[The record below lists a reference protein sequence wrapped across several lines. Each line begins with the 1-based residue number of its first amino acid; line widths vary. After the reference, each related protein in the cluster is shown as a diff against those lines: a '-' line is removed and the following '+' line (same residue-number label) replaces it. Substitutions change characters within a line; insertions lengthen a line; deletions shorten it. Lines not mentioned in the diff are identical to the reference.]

1 MKWWGWGDPKFT
13 FPMENKPNL
22 WPFIRNKV
30 GLDNNDKTA
39 IPVAREMVKLVV
51 PNIDEEFMLNLAKV
65 LKSEQYTANDEQ
77 RLLHSYGKSYADLF
91 YVRKGIVKKAP
102 DLIVF
107 PESHEDVEVIIKTAD
122 AHDVCVVPFGGGT
135 NIVGGVDPRDNK
147 NGKNGPRMIVTL
159 SMQRM
164 NKLLH
169 VDPESKIATI
179 QAGALGPKLEKD
191 LQEQGWSLGHY
202 PDSFEYSTLG
212 GWIATRSAGMQSD
225 AYGKIEDMV
234 VSLKMVSPAGTIVT
248 KTTPASSAGPDFNR
262 IIAGSEGILGVIT
275 EATMRIHKTPVV
287 KDYRGFLFPSF
298 AKGVAAIQE
307 CLDRGYSPSLIR
319 LQDEGET
326 QLAFNLKSPKKGLEA
341 VIQKQVKNFLKFTGY
356 KTPCIMIIGFEGE
369 TKPTEAIAQ
378 EAVKILK
385 KHRAFPLGSGVGKTW
400 SADKFN
406 IPYLRDYVMDYG
418 VMVDVAET
426 AATWSNI
433 LNVHSKTLECLN
445 NKFVEE
451 CNGTGYVGC
460 HISHTYETG
469 ACLYFT
475 YAAKQVKNKEMD
487 QYYSYKKLVTEN
499 FMKQGATLTHHH
511 AVGYEHAPWLER
523 EITAT
528 GVKTL
533 KALKNSFD
541 PKNILNPG
549 KLIPEEEELKYGLI
563 GIDAPTLLLTK
574 NGAVKAKKKTTSS
587 SQQNSSKKETQES
600 SV

>member
-1 MKWWGWGDPKFT
+1 MMKWWGWGNPNFT

-22 WPFIRNKV
+22 WPFIRSKV
-30 GLDNNDKTA
+30 GLQSDDKTA
-39 IPVAREMVKLVV
+39 EPVAREKVKLAP
-51 PNIDEEFMLNLAKV
+51 PNIDEQFMLNLAKV
-65 LKSEQYTANDEQ
+65 LRPEQFSTDDDQ

-102 DLIVF
+102 DIIIF
-107 PESHEDVEVIIKTAD
+107 PQSHEDVEVIIKIAND
-122 AHDVCVVPFGGGT
+122 HDVCVVPFGGGT
-135 NIVGGVDPRDNK
+135 NIVGGVDPRDSK
-147 NGKNGPRMIVTL
+147 NSKNNSRMIVTL

-164 NKLLH
+164 NNLISI
-169 VDPESKIATI
+169 DAESRIATI

-191 LQEQGWSLGHY
+191 LQEKGWSLGHY

-234 VSLKMVSPAGTIVT
+234 VSLKMVTPTGTIVT

-262 IIAGSEGILGVIT
+262 VIAGSEGILGVIT
-275 EATMRIHKTPVV
+275 EATMRVHKSPVV

-298 AKGVAAIQE
+298 AKGVAAICE
-307 CLDRGYSPSLIR
+307 CLDKGYAPSLIR
-319 LQDEGET
+319 LQDEAET
-326 QLAFNLKSPKKGLEA
+326 QLAFNLKSPKKGIEA
-341 VIQKQVKNFLKFTGY
+341 VIQKQVKNFLKLTGY
-356 KTPCIMIIGFEGE
+356 KTPCIMIVGFEGE
-369 TKPTEAIAQ
+369 TKPTEFLAQ

-400 SADKFN
+400 SEDKFN
-406 IPYLRDYVMDYG
+406 VPYLRDFVMDYG

-433 LNVHSKTLECLN
+433 LNVHTKTLECVQ
-445 NKFVEE
+445 NKFAQEA
-451 CNGTGYVGC
+451 GGAGYIGC
-460 HISHTYETG
+460 HISHTYQTG

-475 YAAKQVKNKEMD
+475 YAAKQVKNKEME
-487 QYYSYKKLVTEN
+487 QYYEYKKLVTEN
-499 FMKQGATLTHHH
+499 FMNNGATLTHHH
-511 AVGYEHAPWLER
+511 AVGYEHSPWLER

-533 KALKNSFD
+533 KALKNSLD

-549 KLIPEEEELKYGLI
+549 KLIPEEDELNHGLF
-563 GIDAPTLLLTK
+563 GIDAPDVLAK
-574 NGAVKAKKKTTSS
+574 SARIKPKRKASS
-587 SQQNSSKKETQES
+587 STNHKDAQENNI
-600 SV
+600 